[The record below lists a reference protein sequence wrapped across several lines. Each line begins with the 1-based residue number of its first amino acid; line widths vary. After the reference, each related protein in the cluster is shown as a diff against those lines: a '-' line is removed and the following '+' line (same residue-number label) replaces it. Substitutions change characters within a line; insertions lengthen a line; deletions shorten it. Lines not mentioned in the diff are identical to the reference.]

1 MRKREFRGRLMEN
14 TPAAPSWAI
23 TYGILVTI
31 LVAFFAILGV
41 SGAKTNGGAS
51 ISGTS
56 GVTPTSLNE
65 VERRLLAEG
74 TKNQSTSGMTIEVQA
89 DALVI
94 HLDAKSLFDSG
105 RADFREQAVPV
116 LDAVGA
122 VLSRIGNS
130 VRIEGHT
137 DSDPMAPNLQY
148 PDNWMLS
155 GARAAGVLRYLH
167 EFYQVPFQQVSI
179 AGYADTHPVTSNAT
193 PEGKARNRRVDIVIL
208 SR

>member
-1 MRKREFRGRLMEN
+1 MRKRELRGRLMESS
-14 TPAAPSWAI
+14 PAAPSWAM

-31 LVAFFAILGV
+31 LVACFAILGV
-41 SGAKTNGGAS
+41 SGGKTDGGAPS
-51 ISGTS
+51 VGTS
-56 GVTPTSLNE
+56 KAPTSLSE
-65 VERRLLAEG
+65 VKKRLLAEG
-74 TKNQSTSGMTIEVQA
+74 SKNQSTSSMTIDLQA
-89 DALVI
+89 DALII

-116 LDAVGA
+116 LDAVGG

-137 DSDPMAPNLQY
+137 DSDPMGPNLQY

-155 GARAAGVLRYLH
+155 GARATGVLRYLH
-167 EFYQVPFQQVSI
+167 EFHQVPFQQVSI